1 MHEHTKD
8 IINRLSR
15 IEGHVKSIK
24 TMVKNDEPCKKVI
37 MQLLAVKNA
46 VISTSKVVL
55 TDHIQNCSKTNTH
68 NLEESLDE
76 LQDIILKYLK

>member
-1 MHEHTKD
+1 MHQHSKQ

-24 TMVKNDEPCKKVI
+24 TMVANDEPCKKIV

-46 VISTSKVVL
+46 VVNTSKVVL
-55 TDHIQNCSKTNTH
+55 TDHIQNCGKDNP
-68 NLEESLDE
+68 ESIDATLDE
-76 LQDIILKYLK
+76 IQEIILKYLK